1 MTTVAFVLAAIPG
14 RYVGTLGHAARRVP
28 QVVSSARGGA
38 MIFRHCWECM
48 VEVTPS
54 GRRIVLR
61 GGQEIVLAPMDA
73 AEMEAH
79 CKIVRRRLGL
89 AV

>member
-1 MTTVAFVLAAIPG
+1 
-14 RYVGTLGHAARRVP
+14 
-28 QVVSSARGGA
+28 